1 MRFLLALALFASV
14 AFGQEHEMKH
24 DMKKEEHKAE
34 TTKAENVEVK
44 KEDKRAAYKQAK
56 NECLKENKDLKGK
69 ELTKC
74 IVSKNK

>member
-1 MRFLLALALFASV
+1 MKFLLALALLTSV
-14 AFGQEHEMKH
+14 AFGQEHEMKN
-24 DMKKEEHKAE
+24 EEHKAE
-34 TTKAENVEVK
+34 AAKTEKVGEK